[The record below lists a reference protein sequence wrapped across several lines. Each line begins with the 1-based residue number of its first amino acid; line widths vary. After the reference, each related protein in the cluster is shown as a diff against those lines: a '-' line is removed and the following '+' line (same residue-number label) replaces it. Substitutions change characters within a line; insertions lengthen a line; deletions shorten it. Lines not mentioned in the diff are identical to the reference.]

1 MSTEVEAA
9 VLENKV
15 FIDDQLIV
23 SHNLNTKSDDDP
35 EIILVQMI
43 IDNDDDHDRM
53 TREVV
58 QLLSTLIAHMRDSN
72 PEDPSSMEAAV
83 DAAFEILVDMTKT
96 NRITLN
102 HVDDKVLVVLNLNPD
117 IKIHGAHALRDEME
131 VVH

>member
-1 MSTEVEAA
+1 MSTEIEAA

-58 QLLSTLIAHMRDSN
+58 QLLSTLIAHMRGSN

-83 DAAFEILVDMTKT
+83 DAAFQILVDLTKT